1 MMQDPSDREKIVLEV
16 SRADLTLIN
25 NALNEVSNG
34 IHIDEDEFQ
43 TRLGRSVEDARGLL
57 RRINALLGP

>member
-1 MMQDPSDREKIVLEV
+1 MQDPSDREKIVLEV

-34 IHIDEDEFQ
+34 LHMNEDEFH
-43 TRLGRSVEDARGLL
+43 TRLGRTVADARSLL
-57 RRINALLGP
+57 QRINALLDP